1 MKRRSGGKTLIIGYI
16 FFFLLVAL
24 IITCAVLIYS
34 VIRDKVSSDGIISV
48 IMLVVVFVLAALC
61 TLFDY
66 VRRRIMVD
74 KPVNQ
79 ILEATQKIAKGDF
92 SVKLTPSHLYKHYN
106 AYDLIMENI
115 NKMAKELSR
124 NEVLKTDF
132 ISNVSHEIKTP
143 LSVIANYATLL
154 QDESLTKE
162 ERADCTEKLLSAT
175 NRLTDLVVNIL
186 KLNKLENQ
194 VIREQKS
201 LLRLGDFVSELILGF
216 EEAIDKKNID
226 LDCDIEDITTYA
238 DKTFVEIICN
248 NLLSN
253 AVKFTDDGGKISVSL
268 KEAGGKIVLSVKD
281 NGCGMDS
288 ETGAHIFDK
297 FYQGD
302 TSHSKEGN
310 GLGLALVKRVIDKIG
325 GEISVKSE
333 VGKGTGFTVK
343 WDKQNEA

>member
-1 MKRRSGGKTLIIGYI
+1 MKKRRSNVNLFIGYI
-16 FFFLLVAL
+16 AFFLLVAS

-34 VIRDKVSSDGIISV
+34 VIKDRLTGNGAIAA
-48 IMLVVVFVLAALC
+48 IMLAVVFVLAALC
-61 TLFDY
+61 TAIDY
-66 VRRRIMVD
+66 IRRRIMVD

-79 ILEATQKIAKGDF
+79 ILKATEKIAGGDF
-92 SVKLTPSHLYKHYN
+92 NIQLTPSHLYKDYN

-115 NKMAKELSR
+115 NKMAKELSH

-143 LSVIANYATLL
+143 LSVIANYATIL
-154 QDESLTKE
+154 QDESLSTD
-162 ERADCTEKLLSAT
+162 ERADCAEKLLAAT

-194 VIREQKS
+194 VIREQKTY
-201 LLRLGDFVSELILGF
+201 LRLGDFVSELILGF
-216 EEAIDKKNID
+216 EEAIDKKNIE
-226 LDCDIEDITTYA
+226 LDCDIEDISAYA

-268 KEAGGKIVLSVKD
+268 KEEGVKITLSVKD

-310 GLGLALVKRVIDKIG
+310 GLGLALVKRVIDNIG
-325 GEISVKSE
+325 GEIRVKSE
-333 VGKGTGFTVK
+333 VGKGTAFTVK

>member
-1 MKRRSGGKTLIIGYI
+1 MKKRRDGKILFIGYI
-16 FFFLLVAL
+16 FFFFMVAA
-24 IITCAVLIYS
+24 IITCAILIYS
-34 VIRDKVSSDGIISV
+34 VIRDKTLSNGVISA
-48 IMLVVVFVLAALC
+48 IMLAVVFGLAAFC
-61 TLFDY
+61 TLFDA
-66 VRRRIMVD
+66 VRRKIMVD

-79 ILEATQKIAKGDF
+79 ILKATNKIAGGDF
-92 SVKLTPSHLYKHYN
+92 NVKLTPSHLYKHYN

-143 LSVIANYATLL
+143 LSVIENYATLL
-154 QDESLTKE
+154 QDETLTKE

-194 VIREQKS
+194 VIREQKTK
-201 LLRLGDFVSELILGF
+201 LRLGDFVSELVLGF
-216 EEAIDKKNID
+216 EEAIDKKNIE
-226 LDCDIEDITTYA
+226 LDCDIDDISAEA

-253 AVKFTDDGGKISVSL
+253 AIKFTDDGGKISVSL
-268 KEAGGKIVLSVKD
+268 KENEGKAIFSVED
-281 NGCGMDS
+281 NGCGMDA

-310 GLGLALVKRVIDKIG
+310 GLGLALVKRVIDNIG

-333 VGKGTGFTVK
+333 VGKGTLFVVK
-343 WDKQNEA
+343 WNK